1 MGALLQPRQISP
13 NSCTGSF
20 QYWTCQASSTQR
32 QYSGCCSIDACQNG
46 GTCPLANQPPTDVS
60 TTSSTRS
67 STTSATRSTTS
78 SVTSQTTTRSQVP
91 EISSTSTTP
100 TDSTAT
106 ATSTAMTTSDSA
118 IPTPNPTPAS
128 DQTSTSTSPTTSS
141 SSSSSG
147 SSNPAII
154 GGAVAGL
161 VVLLLILLGI
171 GCLLIRR
178 KRQRKE
184 HGEDPPYGPV
194 YSDKP
199 SGTSPP
205 CSLLYPAN
213 LHPLGIMGF
222 FSLGRNKE
230 NRNSMASASPDT
242 RHSFFPFKK
251 RPAHLG
257 PHPATR
263 KETGIHLPP
272 PDVGE
277 MPSPSFP
284 PPRANVDL
292 PYDRVELE
300 SDVIS
305 APSELSS
312 TPLGGYRGSGVS
324 SGWSPT
330 PELPSDVSFSS
341 TAAVLSPQRETHYSE
356 ASSSQTGSRLSGS
369 NQSGSNQSGSNQGG
383 SNQGGSQETHDA
395 PLRGGGWPI
404 MRSNMHSLRRPVP
417 NQNLQQVQGNSRADP
432 IGGPSGHGGQAQG
445 GQTGAPPPPTG
456 SGANRHVLS
465 WMSYDAEDQ
474 STLRPGGVVR

>member
-1 MGALLQPRQISP
+1 MGALLQPRQINP

-20 QYWTCQASSTQR
+20 QYWTCQASSTQG

-46 GTCPLANQPPTDVS
+46 GTCPLANQPPTNVS
-60 TTSSTRS
+60 TTSSTSS
-67 STTSATRSTTS
+67 STTSATRSS
-78 SVTSQTTTRSQVP
+78 ATSQTTTRSQVS

-100 TDSTAT
+100 IDSTAT
-106 ATSTAMTTSDSA
+106 TTSTAMTTSDSA
-118 IPTPNPTPAS
+118 IPTPNSTPAS
-128 DQTSTSTSPTTSS
+128 DQTSTSASPTTSS
-141 SSSSSG
+141 SSSG
-147 SSNPAII
+147 SSNSAII

-161 VVLLLILLGI
+161 VVLLLVLLGI

-178 KRQRKE
+178 KRKRKE
-184 HGEDPPYGPV
+184 HGADPPYGPV

-213 LHPLGIMGF
+213 LRSLGIMGF
-222 FSLGRNKE
+222 FSLGRSKE

-242 RHSFFPFKK
+242 HHSFFPFKK
-251 RPAHLG
+251 RPAQLG

-263 KETGIHLPP
+263 KETDTHLPLP
-272 PDVGE
+272 EVGE

-369 NQSGSNQSGSNQGG
+369 NQGVSD
-383 SNQGGSQETHDA
+383 QGGSQETHDA
-395 PLRGGGWPI
+395 PLRGGGWPT

-432 IGGPSGHGGQAQG
+432 IGGPGGQG
-445 GQTGAPPPPTG
+445 GQTVTPPPPPPPPTG
-456 SGANRHVLS
+456 GGTNRHVLS